1 MKCPNCHTN
10 FTRESQL
17 VVVDND
23 SFEKVAWF
31 RPAPR
36 NRLACP
42 ECGTLLKHR
51 HSTLLIAATLGFGFL
66 LTMSLKIVYPDSE
79 ILTRLFWLFT
89 AAIMLCVPLLMRCGR
104 SFRRDDDDSR

>member
-17 VVVDND
+17 TVIDN
-23 SFEKVAWF
+23 SEFGKIAWF

-42 ECGTLLKHR
+42 QCGTLLKHR
-51 HSTLLIAATLGFGFL
+51 QSTLLIAALLGIGFL
-66 LTMSLKIVYPDSE
+66 LTMTLKIVYPDHGV
-79 ILTRLFWLFT
+79 LDLLFWLFT
-89 AAIMLCVPLLMRCGR
+89 VALALCVPLLMLSRG
-104 SFRRDDDDSR
+104 SFRADDDPG